1 MPSADTLM
9 EPTHFMRVSF
19 GTRSW
24 PGATLLTLVPLL
36 AAVPAPAARHNR
48 LVKAEP
54 GVDSTVAKSPRQIR
68 LWFKEPPELAVTS
81 IRLSD
86 AAATPIQTG
95 GVQATDDKASI
106 AVAVTAPL
114 PSGKYTVTWKTA
126 GTDGHVI
133 RGSFG
138 FTVGS

>member
-1 MPSADTLM
+1 MTVPC
-9 EPTHFMRVSF
+9 
-19 GTRSW
+19 TRRRRL
-24 PGATLLTLVPLL
+24 GLLLALLPLT
-36 AAVPAPAARHNR
+36 AAVPTSAARHNR

-54 GVDSTVAKSPRQIR
+54 GVDSTVTKSPGQIR
-68 LWFKEPPELAVTS
+68 LWFKEPPELAVSS
-81 IRLSD
+81 IKLTN
-86 AAATPIQTG
+86 AAATLVPTG
-95 GVQATDDKASI
+95 EVRATDDKASI

-114 PSGKYTVTWKTA
+114 PAGKYTVTWKTT

>member
-1 MPSADTLM
+1 MTSNLRQRLA
-9 EPTHFMRVSF
+9 
-19 GTRSW
+19 RSW
-24 PGATLLTLVPLL
+24 PLLL
-36 AAVPAPAARHNR
+36 AVVMLVAAKPVSTARHNR

-54 GVDSTVAKSPRQIR
+54 GVDSTVAKSPSQIR

-81 IRLSD
+81 IKLAD
-86 AAATPIQTG
+86 AAARPIATG
-95 GVQATDDKASI
+95 EVKATDEKTSV

-114 PSGKYTVTWKTA
+114 PAGRYTVTWKTA

>member
-1 MPSADTLM
+1 MKA
-9 EPTHFMRVSF
+9 V
-19 GTRSW
+19 
-24 PGATLLTLVPLL
+24 VL
-36 AAVPAPAARHNR
+36 AALVGAAVGAPAAGGRHNR

-54 GVDSTVAKSPRQIR
+54 GVDSTVTKSPGQVR
-68 LWFKEPPELAVTS
+68 LWFKEPPELAVSS
-81 IRLSD
+81 IKLSD
-86 AAATPIQTG
+86 AAATLVPTG
-95 GVQATDDKASI
+95 EVRATDDKASI

-114 PSGKYTVTWKTA
+114 RAGKYTVTWKTA

>member
-1 MPSADTLM
+1 MKKAM
-9 EPTHFMRVSF
+9 I
-19 GTRSW
+19 
-24 PGATLLTLVPLL
+24 L
-36 AAVPAPAARHNR
+36 AALISAAVVAPASAVRHNR
-48 LVKAEP
+48 LVRADP

-68 LWFKEPPELAVTS
+68 LWFKEPPELAVSS